1 MSLMDYPVWVARY
14 SARPSYQ
21 NPVMWQAT
29 STGSVKGI
37 NGNVDID
44 FQFKD
49 FSGQIPANTWRTING
64 KRYYYSNYAKQKN
77 AWAQDSSDWY
87 YMDSE
92 GLASTGWI
100 TVSGSRYYL
109 DETTGKMQ
117 TGWRQDQGKWYYLG
131 SSGAVK
137 KAG

>member
-1 MSLMDYPVWVARY
+1 MPSVKKISDSGYYPIIYANENWLKNKLDMSLMDYPVWVARY

-64 KRYYYSNYAKQKN
+64 KRYYYSNYAKQKKRV
-77 AWAQDSSDWY
+77 
-87 YMDSE
+87 
-92 GLASTGWI
+92 G
-100 TVSGSRYYL
+100 SG
-109 DETTGKMQ
+109 
-117 TGWRQDQGKWYYLG
+117 
-131 SSGAVK
+131 
-137 KAG
+137 